1 MPVLDNPKYEK
12 FAQGLAA
19 GLDLNDAYT
28 QAGYNPSPSNAH
40 RLKNNEKVKS
50 RVTEIVSNISEK
62 AEWDAA
68 KRLKMLADIAERN
81 HKVDARVTVSAI
93 AEANK
98 MQGSYAPAKTQIE
111 GNIVTEIKR
120 VIVDPK
126 GG

>member
-1 MPVLDNPKYEK
+1 MPVLENPKYEK

-19 GLDLNDAYT
+19 GLDLNDAYV

-40 RLKNNEKVKS
+40 RLKNNEKVKA